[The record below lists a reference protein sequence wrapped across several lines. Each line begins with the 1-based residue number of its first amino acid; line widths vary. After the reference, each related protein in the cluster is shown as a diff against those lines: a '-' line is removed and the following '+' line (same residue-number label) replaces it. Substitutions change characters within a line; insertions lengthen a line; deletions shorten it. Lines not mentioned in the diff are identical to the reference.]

1 VESDRSGLTAHGLEP
16 AAADGGDTVRRKRIL
31 LFLAGTASVAV
42 AILYVLRAG
51 LSERIAGRRRVSVS
65 GPDEHLPT
73 VWSFDRRVSS
83 VRAGTRLRI
92 QTPSPA
98 VIHWSTDQWDTV
110 RDTPLARLRS
120 GVYFFDL
127 PTDKL
132 EPGTRVLFTFY
143 WPEAKRWEGQD
154 FQLTVQPSEATT
166 APA

>member
-1 VESDRSGLTAHGLEP
+1 
-16 AAADGGDTVRRKRIL
+16 VRRKKLL

-51 LSERIAGRRRVSVS
+51 LSERIAGRHRILIGSDHEQPR
-65 GPDEHLPT
+65 T
-73 VWSFDRRVSS
+73 VWSFDRRTGTL
-83 VRAGTRLRI
+83 RAGTKLRI
-92 QTPSPA
+92 QAPSPA